1 MTRSFVTPWIN
12 TDISAALDMPM
23 LSLWVK
29 EKH

>member
-12 TDISAALDMPM
+12 TDISAVLDMPM